1 MLANN
6 ICCYVDTA
14 LLGQMLTWNLD
25 GVTGKVATYDGR
37 PSGTIDPAGNNSGS
51 GSGNTTPAADPE
63 NP

>member
-37 PSGTIDPAGNNSGS
+37 LSGYVDSGVSDDKASNTVKPGIDEP
-51 GSGNTTPAADPE
+51 
-63 NP
+63 